1 MDNNFNIFEGLT
13 KNYFFIAISAIMIG
27 GQVLI
32 VFVGGAA
39 FQIASEGQTGTQWAM
54 AVILGLISIPVGV
67 IVRLIPDALIERLVP
82 DYLKRRAKDTVPGLT
97 VSDEEQFEM
106 YPAPLSDVR
115 DELAFIKRM
124 KGGRLNNLKFA
135 VQHPR
140 ETFARTRS
148 PSHSRSNSVTSPS
161 TPTRED
167 SFGSIAATPDSRKR
181 SRSSRSRSNSAL
193 GAPTVMAGIVAAGI
207 AANWSPADRRRR
219 DSEDSDSNARR
230 GVSRENSIREEPRE
244 ERTGEKTARE

>member
-1 MDNNFNIFEGLT
+1 M
-13 KNYFFIAISAIMIG
+13 FFVGISAIMIG
-27 GQVLI
+27 GQILI
-32 VFVGGAA
+32 VFFGGAA
-39 FQIASEGQTGTQWAM
+39 FQIADEGQTGTQWAM
-54 AVILGLISIPVGV
+54 AVILGLISIPFGV
-67 IVRLIPDALIERLVP
+67 VIRLIPDALIERLIP
-82 DYLKRRAKDTVPGLT
+82 DYLKRRAKDSVPGLT

-106 YPAPLSDVR
+106 YPEPLSDVR

-140 ETFARTRS
+140 ETFARSRS
-148 PSHSRSNSVTSPS
+148 PSHSRSNSIKSPS

-167 SFGSIAATPDSRKR
+167 SFGSLAATPESRKR

-207 AANWSPADRRRR
+207 AANWQPAERRRR
-219 DSEDSDSNARR
+219 DSDDSDNNVRR

-244 ERTGEKTARE
+244 ETNTNEKAGDEKTAKQ